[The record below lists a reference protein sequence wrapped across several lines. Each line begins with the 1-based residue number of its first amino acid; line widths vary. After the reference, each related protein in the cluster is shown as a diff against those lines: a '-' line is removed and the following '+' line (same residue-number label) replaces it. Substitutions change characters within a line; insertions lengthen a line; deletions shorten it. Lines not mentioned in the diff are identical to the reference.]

1 MATAAAVSSKIGPAV
16 SSPLHT
22 VATRMVAVNPD
33 PPSTST
39 TLART
44 HPTSSPS
51 MASSPTS
58 SRSPPPPA
66 STTRSKHS
74 VSVEIIP
81 PSTESAPKTFKRLL
95 RSPFDQTLRSATRSK
110 GKSSNSA
117 APLPAGD
124 HFATVTAKDDGH
136 GGKRDTE
143 VNVTE
148 VVAREATAGKDK
160 ERTGMLKRF
169 ETKVAFRRTRKE
181 SGTESS
187 TKAPIV
193 PPSYNPNRGSEDLDS
208 HTQDRLPEPPGK
220 DQLRFRL
227 AGFTSFATPSLR
239 LASMSS
245 PALHLSSHAS
255 SSPTP
260 ASPSSSSS
268 PNRPIISSPAP
279 LTPKRASVGN
289 ANSPASSP
297 SRHRKSRPDPLL
309 PSSPS
314 TPSFDRFTNT
324 PSPGPSTPTRPGSR
338 EPLSPPGT
346 PTPTAS
352 RSQLGKRS
360 SSGTTRFSQDQPPS
374 SPSASRPKSPSSPRT
389 RAPPSPR
396 VVTPRGFTSTSTSSL
411 NYPPSYSSNA
421 IRRSSIDRRSPSPA
435 LPRASSPS
443 TPSRPR
449 ALSPGSHHHP
459 QQQHQRAVSPSSAMT
474 RHTNASTSSLSP
486 AGPSNP
492 LHREAVRTAT
502 SVLCREMLRPGQGAS
517 LGIRESEEVECR
529 MRALARLERVWV
541 RSGVS
546 TNGST
551 TQLGGLSLSAN
562 MAGEERERRMFTE
575 ALRDGYVL
583 CQLMNKLR
591 PGSIAR
597 IDPREDGKL
606 RTSNVTKFLASC
618 SANGL
623 PPEDLFLRDDL
634 IEGTSDC
641 LARVAKTINALVK
654 WAETPVPTHSHI
666 LRGGGSRLQ
675 PINTSL
681 ANAAPGSPYRT
692 GSSSRAIMSSPNLS
706 SPPSPLSPTRNTSRH
721 RSPPPAGLPTLRSH
735 SPDDAAS
742 SSDAG
747 TALGTDTDGRQTP
760 TGTTSDRDEVPPIL
774 APRSPVRSRPSERS
788 LLTSA
793 GGDSFLA
800 PSLNESARMSV
811 ADSTTGQSIASSNV
825 TDTSTYSSLL
835 DAGFGLGFSAGRSG
849 SGSGPYGKFGTIRTV
864 TTEATSFIP
873 SEWPSLTRT
882 EGSAMASSMLGCE
895 DTLAG
900 DVANSIYGN
909 NSPNGHGGIQ
919 RRRGSLESPTL
930 RPRER
935 KPSETVPVDLTR
947 VIEESEELLNSNVAP
962 ITGSTDRAGR
972 MERINLGKGKWPDDF
987 VDALQAPSRP
997 IAIRKPSPS
1006 SLALSADARL
1016 FQGEFG
1022 AADLGVSASINSSA
1036 GAISASTSPP
1046 GGSVES
1052 LLQGSSLPTAT
1063 IAPPLA
1069 AAAAAA
1075 AARRPTHR
1083 ARHSVDAPVLAPK
1096 DASALLRRDSSPDTA
1111 SLGLGPSPGRVA
1123 LRRNSTRGGRGSG
1136 TYVPRRSSPDDG
1148 GSGGDGDSLVPIPF
1162 PRAIS
1167 GEYGGA
1173 LSSSPFGT
1181 PSQSQSPSFDP
1192 VERAPSNERGASPSA
1207 GNVNSPSSLLPRGRF
1222 QSEVD
1227 GASSRRRPRPNSYDE
1242 FGPKPRRSRFESMV
1256 NLGVASGEQASASDL
1271 MARDATEGSVS
1282 RQTLVVREEGK
1293 APTHFQLGNCIG
1305 RGQFGAVYRAL
1316 NLNTGQMVA
1325 VKRIGLEGLKEE
1337 EIAQLM
1343 REVDLVKRLSH
1354 PSIVKY
1360 EGMARDEN
1368 TLSIVL
1374 EYAENGSLG
1383 QTLKAFG
1390 KLNEKLVASYVFK
1403 ILEGLDYLH
1412 RSDVVHCDLKAA
1424 NILTTKTG
1432 NVKLSD
1438 FGVSLNLRA
1447 MEREIK
1453 DVAGTPNWM
1462 APEVIELKGASPKSD
1477 IWSLGCT
1484 VIELLTGRPP
1494 YGDIGNAMTV
1504 MFRIVEDESPPIPE
1518 RFSGPLV
1525 AFLKECFHKDPSM
1538 RPSAEQL
1545 FEHEWLKNHWGLN
1558 KDLRPQDSIP
1568 FLRRVSADLQKNGAA
1583 RHLMANLELDS
1594 PIPVYAGQQFD
1605 GDMGMLSSSPGH
1617 RSFTG
1622 SASPVLPEVP
1632 QSEADLFE
1640 IREHTFVKTTFSKPV
1655 NCRVCMEPAKK
1666 GALCSHCSLI
1676 AHSKCAGRAALTCD
1690 LRSKLLMHAQF
1701 AERGSSPAEF
1711 FPRLP
1716 NHHPASASS
1725 SRGSLD
1731 RDRDQRER
1739 ERTNSPQ
1746 LSPTSSPH
1754 PPIAYKVL
1762 SPFNKRSRASLTP
1775 DPTHSN
1781 SSVSL
1786 AGAMPSQAKVTS
1798 VIPEGNV
1805 IRRKLSIIL
1814 TRQRE
1819 PQQVNNTHLRERPQ
1833 SISSIGSSCATSPQS
1848 PASQSPQS
1856 NSLRSLQAVVAAT
1869 GNSSSASSAS
1879 RAARVDP
1886 SAATTA
1892 SSFVDAAVDVAD
1904 ASCVTVPD
1912 TAAPTVASRDKKRMM
1927 TMTRRARGDSSK
1939 ASNGGNCSIQ

>member
-1 MATAAAVSSKIGPAV
+1 MSQT
-16 SSPLHT
+16 
-22 VATRMVAVNPD
+22 
-33 PPSTST
+33 PP
-39 TLART
+39 
-44 HPTSSPS
+44 
-51 MASSPTS
+51 MASSSSNFQSIFCASGNVENEDEETPSRASLGQSIDDKLTKWLIPTVNVLYAFS
-58 SRSPPPPA
+58 AALGEGVGLVFSPA
-66 STTRSKHS
+66 KLLLWITLTRT
-74 VSVEIIP
+74 ILIP
-81 PSTESAPKTFKRLL
+81 DVYRRKRTLL
-95 RSPFDQTLRSATRSK
+95 RAIVDIF
-110 GKSSNSA
+110 
-117 APLPAGD
+117 
-124 HFATVTAKDDGH
+124 
-136 GGKRDTE
+136 
-143 VNVTE
+143 
-148 VVAREATAGKDK
+148 
-160 ERTGMLKRF
+160 ERIESL
-169 ETKVAFRRTRKE
+169 FRRLEEYSEVPT
-181 SGTESS
+181 TEAMRDVMV
-187 TKAPIV
+187 KV
-193 PPSYNPNRGSEDLDS
+193 MVEN
-208 HTQDRLPEPPGK
+208 
-220 DQLRFRL
+220 FC
-227 AGFTSFATPSLR
+227 
-239 LASMSS
+239 
-245 PALHLSSHAS
+245 
-255 SSPTP
+255 
-260 ASPSSSSS
+260 
-268 PNRPIISSPAP
+268 
-279 LTPKRASVGN
+279 
-289 ANSPASSP
+289 
-297 SRHRKSRPDPLL
+297 
-309 PSSPS
+309 
-314 TPSFDRFTNT
+314 
-324 PSPGPSTPTRPGSR
+324 
-338 EPLSPPGT
+338 
-346 PTPTAS
+346 
-352 RSQLGKRS
+352 
-360 SSGTTRFSQDQPPS
+360 
-374 SPSASRPKSPSSPRT
+374 
-389 RAPPSPR
+389 
-396 VVTPRGFTSTSTSSL
+396 L

-421 IRRSSIDRRSPSPA
+421 IRRSSVDRRSPSPA

-459 QQQHQRAVSPSSAMT
+459 QQQHQRAVSPSSAMI
-474 RHTNASTSSLSP
+474 RHTNSTSSLSP

-492 LHREAVRTAT
+492 LHREAVRAAT
-502 SVLCREMLRPGQGAS
+502 SVLCKEMLRPGQSAS
-517 LGIRESEEVECR
+517 LGLREAEEVECR

-541 RSGVS
+541 RSGAS

-597 IDPREDGKL
+597 IDPREDDKL
-606 RTSNVTKFLASC
+606 RTANVTKFLASC

-641 LARVAKTINALVK
+641 LTRVAKTINALVK
-654 WAETPVPTHSHI
+654 WAEIPVTTHSHL
-666 LRGGGSRLQ
+666 LRGGGSRLK
-675 PINTSL
+675 PINTRKRSTRLTLSHWLVITSSHVLAQLVFAAFPSL
-681 ANAAPGSPYRT
+681 PHTEYLQTPVTTTRRPSHATLSQSRRYR
-692 GSSSRAIMSSPNLS
+692 I
-706 SPPSPLSPTRNTSRH
+706 
-721 RSPPPAGLPTLRSH
+721 
-735 SPDDAAS
+735 
-742 SSDAG
+742 
-747 TALGTDTDGRQTP
+747 TP
-760 TGTTSDRDEVPPIL
+760 TGTTSDRDKVPPIL
-774 APRSPVRSRPSERS
+774 TPRSPVRSRPSERS
-788 LLTSA
+788 LLASP
-793 GGDSFLA
+793 GGDSLLA
-800 PSLNESARMSV
+800 PSLNESARMSI
-811 ADSTTGQSIASSNV
+811 ADSTTGHSIASSNI

-873 SEWPSLTRT
+873 SEWPSLTLT
-882 EGSAMASSMLGCE
+882 EGSAMAASMLGCD

-900 DVANSIYGN
+900 DIASSIFGN
-909 NSPNGHGGIQ
+909 NSPNGHVGIQ

-935 KPSETVPVDLTR
+935 RPSETVPVDLLR
-947 VIEESEELLNSNVAP
+947 VVEESEELLNSNVAP
-962 ITGSTDRAGR
+962 ITGPTDRAGR
-972 MERINLGKGKWPDDF
+972 MDRINLGKGKWPDDF

-997 IAIRKPSPS
+997 IAIRKASPS

-1016 FQGEFG
+1016 IQGEFG

-1036 GAISASTSPP
+1036 GAISASASPP

-1052 LLQGSSLPTAT
+1052 LLQASSFPSMA
-1063 IAPPLA
+1063 IAPPL
-1069 AAAAAA
+1069 AAAAA

-1096 DASALLRRDSSPDTA
+1096 DASALLHRDSSPDAA
-1111 SLGLGPSPGRVA
+1111 SLGLVPSPGRVA
-1123 LRRNSTRGGRGSG
+1123 LRRNSTRSG
-1136 TYVPRRSSPDDG
+1136 QRSGIYVPRRSSPDDG

-1162 PRAIS
+1162 PRAVS

-1173 LSSSPFGT
+1173 PSSSPFNT
-1181 PSQSQSPSFDP
+1181 PSQSQSPSSDP
-1192 VERAPSNERGASPSA
+1192 VERAPSNERAS

-1242 FGPKPRRSRFESMV
+1242 FGAKPRRSRFESMV

-1271 MARDATEGSVS
+1271 MVRDATEGSVS
-1282 RQTLVVREEGK
+1282 RQTLVVREEGR

-1337 EIAQLM
+1337 EISQLM

-1360 EGMARDEN
+1360 EGMAQDEN
-1368 TLSIVL
+1368 IVL

-1390 KLNEKLVASYVFK
+1390 KLNEKL
-1403 ILEGLDYLH
+1403 
-1412 RSDVVHCDLKAA
+1412 AA
-1424 NILTTKTG
+1424 DILTTKTG

-1484 VIELLTGRPP
+1484 VIELLTGPP

-1504 MFRIVEDESPPIPE
+1504 EDDSPPIPE

-1525 AFLKECFHKDPSM
+1525 SFLKECFHKNPSM

-1594 PIPVYAGQQFD
+1594 QIPVYAGQQFD
-1605 GDMGMLSSSPGH
+1605 GDMAMLSSSPGH

-1632 QSEADLFE
+1632 QSEVDLFE
-1640 IREHTFVKTTFSKPV
+1640 IREHTFVKTTFGKPV

-1666 GALCSHCSLI
+1666 GAVLCSHCSLF
-1676 AHSKCAGRAALTCD
+1676 AHSKKCAGRAALTCD
-1690 LRSKLLMHAQF
+1690 LRSKLLMHAHF
-1701 AERGSSPAEF
+1701 AERGNSPAEF
-1711 FPRLP
+1711 FTRLP

-1739 ERTNSPQ
+1739 ERTNSP
-1746 LSPTSSPH
+1746 LLFPTSSPH
-1754 PPIAYKVL
+1754 PPIVYKVL
-1762 SPFNKRSRASLTP
+1762 SPFSKRSRCLSHTRPDSLQLIRLTCRRYAASSLT
-1775 DPTHSN
+1775 
-1781 SSVSL
+1781 L
-1786 AGAMPSQAKVTS
+1786 ANQ
-1798 VIPEGNV
+1798 
-1805 IRRKLSIIL
+1805 
-1814 TRQRE
+1814 E
-1819 PQQVNNTHLRERPQ
+1819 PQQAINTHLRERPQ
-1833 SISSIGSSCATSPQS
+1833 SISSIGSSCANSPQS

-1856 NSLRSLQAVVAAT
+1856 NSLRSLQAVVATT
-1869 GNSSSASSAS
+1869 GNSSSSSSAS
-1879 RAARVDP
+1879 RAPRVDP

-1892 SSFVDAAVDVAD
+1892 SSFVDAAVDVEG

-1912 TAAPTVASRDKKRMM
+1912 TAVPTVASRDKKRMM

-1939 ASNGGNCSIQ
+1939 ASNGSNCSIQ

>member
-1 MATAAAVSSKIGPAV
+1 MR
-16 SSPLHT
+16 SPQ
-22 VATRMVAVNPD
+22 P
-33 PPSTST
+33 
-39 TLART
+39 LAR
-44 HPTSSPS
+44 
-51 MASSPTS
+51 ASDW
-58 SRSPPPPA
+58 R
-66 STTRSKHS
+66 
-74 VSVEIIP
+74 
-81 PSTESAPKTFKRLL
+81 KRTLL
-95 RSPFDQTLRSATRSK
+95 RAIVDIF
-110 GKSSNSA
+110 
-117 APLPAGD
+117 
-124 HFATVTAKDDGH
+124 
-136 GGKRDTE
+136 
-143 VNVTE
+143 
-148 VVAREATAGKDK
+148 
-160 ERTGMLKRF
+160 ERIESL
-169 ETKVAFRRTRKE
+169 FRRLEEYSEVPT
-181 SGTESS
+181 TEAMRDVMV
-187 TKAPIV
+187 KV
-193 PPSYNPNRGSEDLDS
+193 MVE
-208 HTQDRLPEPPGK
+208 K
-220 DQLRFRL
+220 FC
-227 AGFTSFATPSLR
+227 
-239 LASMSS
+239 
-245 PALHLSSHAS
+245 
-255 SSPTP
+255 
-260 ASPSSSSS
+260 
-268 PNRPIISSPAP
+268 
-279 LTPKRASVGN
+279 
-289 ANSPASSP
+289 
-297 SRHRKSRPDPLL
+297 
-309 PSSPS
+309 
-314 TPSFDRFTNT
+314 
-324 PSPGPSTPTRPGSR
+324 
-338 EPLSPPGT
+338 
-346 PTPTAS
+346 
-352 RSQLGKRS
+352 
-360 SSGTTRFSQDQPPS
+360 
-374 SPSASRPKSPSSPRT
+374 
-389 RAPPSPR
+389 
-396 VVTPRGFTSTSTSSL
+396 L

-421 IRRSSIDRRSPSPA
+421 IRRSSVDRRSPSPA

-459 QQQHQRAVSPSSAMT
+459 QQQHQRAVSPSSAMI
-474 RHTNASTSSLSP
+474 RHTNSTSSLSP

-492 LHREAVRTAT
+492 LHREAVRAAT
-502 SVLCREMLRPGQGAS
+502 SVLCKEMLRPSQSAS
-517 LGIRESEEVECR
+517 LGLREAEEVECR
-529 MRALARLERVWV
+529 MRALA
-541 RSGVS
+541 GAS

-562 MAGEERERRMFTE
+562 MAGEERERRMITE

-597 IDPREDGKL
+597 IDPREDDKL

-654 WAETPVPTHSHI
+654 WAETPVPTHSHL
-666 LRGGGSRLQ
+666 LRGGGSRLK

-681 ANAAPGSPYRT
+681 ANAAPGSLYRT
-692 GSSSRAIMSSPNLS
+692 GSSSRAVMSSPNLS
-706 SPPSPLSPTRNTSRH
+706 SPPSPLPHTEYFQTPVTTTSR
-721 RSPPPAGLPTLRSH
+721 PSH
-735 SPDDAAS
+735 ATFSVQTIPYRL

-760 TGTTSDRDEVPPIL
+760 TGTTSDRDKVPPIL
-774 APRSPVRSRPSERS
+774 TPRSPVRSRPSERS
-788 LLTSA
+788 LLASP
-793 GGDSFLA
+793 GGDSLLA
-800 PSLNESARMSV
+800 PSLNGSARMSI
-811 ADSTTGQSIASSNV
+811 ADSTTGHSIASSNI

-873 SEWPSLTRT
+873 FEWPSLTLT
-882 EGSAMASSMLGCE
+882 EGSAMAASMLGCD

-900 DVANSIYGN
+900 DIASSIFGN
-909 NSPNGHGGIQ
+909 NSPNGHVGIQ

-935 KPSETVPVDLTR
+935 RPSETVPVDLLR
-947 VIEESEELLNSNVAP
+947 VEESEELLNSNVAP
-962 ITGSTDRAGR
+962 ITGPTDRAGR

-1006 SLALSADARL
+1006 SLAFPADARL
-1016 FQGEFG
+1016 IQGEFG

-1036 GAISASTSPP
+1036 GAISASAFPL
-1046 GGSVES
+1046 GGSVDS
-1052 LLQGSSLPTAT
+1052 LLQASSFSSMA

-1069 AAAAAA
+1069 AAAAA
-1075 AARRPTHR
+1075 
-1083 ARHSVDAPVLAPK
+1083 DAPS
-1096 DASALLRRDSSPDTA
+1096 DAA

-1123 LRRNSTRGGRGSG
+1123 LRRNSTRSG
-1136 TYVPRRSSPDDG
+1136 IYVPRRSSPDDG
-1148 GSGGDGDSLVPIPF
+1148 GSGEDGDSLIPIPF
-1162 PRAIS
+1162 PRAVS

-1173 LSSSPFGT
+1173 PSLSPFNT

-1192 VERAPSNERGASPSA
+1192 VERAPSNERGVSPTAS

-1227 GASSRRRPRPNSYDE
+1227 GASSRRWPRPNSYDE
-1242 FGPKPRRSRFESMV
+1242 FGAKPRRSRFESMV
-1256 NLGVASGEQASASDL
+1256 NLGVTSGEQASASDL

-1282 RQTLVVREEGK
+1282 RQTLVVREEGR

-1337 EIAQLM
+1337 EISQLM

-1368 TLSIVL
+1368 TLSIAL

-1462 APEVIELKGASPKSD
+1462 APKSSSSKARRPSRTSGRSGARR
-1477 IWSLGCT
+1477 
-1484 VIELLTGRPP
+1484 GR
-1494 YGDIGNAMTV
+1494 
-1504 MFRIVEDESPPIPE
+1504 SPPIPE

-1594 PIPVYAGQQFD
+1594 PIPVYVGQQFD
-1605 GDMGMLSSSPGH
+1605 GDMAMLSSSPGH

-1640 IREHTFVKTTFSKPV
+1640 IREHTFVKTTFGKPV

-1666 GALCSHCSLI
+1666 GAVLCSHCSLI
-1676 AHSKCAGRAALTCD
+1676 AHSNVATVPPSSSHACRTTIQRAQ
-1690 LRSKLLMHAQF
+1690 AQ
-1701 AERGSSPAEF
+1701 
-1711 FPRLP
+1711 
-1716 NHHPASASS
+1716 

-1762 SPFNKRSRASLTP
+1762 SPFSKRSRASLTP

-1786 AGAMPSQAKVTS
+1786 AGATPPPHSHSQTKVT
-1798 VIPEGNV
+1798 IPEGNV

-1819 PQQVNNTHLRERPQ
+1819 PQQAINTHLRERPQ
-1833 SISSIGSSCATSPQS
+1833 SISSIGSSCANSPQS

-1856 NSLRSLQAVVAAT
+1856 NSLRSLQAVVATT
-1869 GNSSSASSAS
+1869 GNSSSSSSAS

-1892 SSFVDAAVDVAD
+1892 SSFVDAAVDVEG

-1912 TAAPTVASRDKKRMM
+1912 TAVPAVASRDKKRMM

-1939 ASNGGNCSIQ
+1939 ASNGSNCSIQ